1 MGVCGCVGVCVWVC
15 VCGCGCGCV
24 WVWVCVGV
32 CWAWGRIGLKSRE
45 AYGVLGSGT
54 VDLCEVT
61 ASLSWLSPVGDLPSR
76 PGTETVCPAVEVRFL
91 HRDAV
96 RLQCKCP
103 ECELPGA
110 LARPGQ

>member
-1 MGVCGCVGVCVWVC
+1 MGVCVC
-15 VCGCGCGCV
+15 VCGGGC
-24 WVWVCVGV
+24 VWVCVGV
-32 CWAWGRIGLKSRE
+32 CGCLWMCVGVCQAWGRIELKSGE
-45 AYGVLGSGT
+45 AYGALGSGT

-61 ASLSWLSPVGDLPSR
+61 ASLFWLSPVGNLPSR

-91 HRDAV
+91 KRDAV

-110 LARPGQ
+110 LVRPGQ

>member
-1 MGVCGCVGVCVWVC
+1 MGVCGCVCVCVC

>member
-1 MGVCGCVGVCVWVC
+1 MGVCVC
-15 VCGCGCGCV
+15 VCGGGC
-24 WVWVCVGV
+24 VWVCVGV
-32 CWAWGRIGLKSRE
+32 CGCLWMCVGVCQAWGRIELKSGE

-61 ASLSWLSPVGDLPSR
+61 ASLFWLSPVGNLPSR

-91 HRDAV
+91 KRDAV

-110 LARPGQ
+110 LVRPGQ